1 MAFRQMSRPL
11 RLMPSD
17 GEARFPRQTGLSLFE
32 LILVLFLISTLS
44 ALAHP
49 LFKNSVRREKER
61 VLRHNLRIM
70 REAID
75 RFHADWERDA
85 LTRTGP
91 YCKRY
96 AAKCLEISGESGYPK
111 NLSTLLRVE
120 LITRDAEGA
129 PKDESRRYLRQVPT
143 DPMTGAA
150 DWGLRCEEDPHDSIA
165 WCGKDIYDVYTIS
178 TDIAFNRTPY
188 ATW

>member
-1 MAFRQMSRPL
+1 MSRLL
-11 RLMPSD
+11 RFIRPD
-17 GEARFPRQTGLSLFE
+17 REARFPCQAGLSLFE

-44 ALAHP
+44 ALAQP

-61 VLRHNLRIM
+61 ELTRDLRIM

-75 RFHADWERDA
+75 LFHTDWERDV

-111 NLSTLLRVE
+111 TLSSLLKVE

-129 PKDESRRYLRQVPT
+129 PKDESRRYLRQVPN
-143 DPMTGAA
+143 DPMTGTT
-150 DWGLRCEEDPHDSIA
+150 DWGLRCEEDPPDSTS
-165 WCGKDIYDVYTIS
+165 WCGKDVYDVHTTS
-178 TDIAFNRTPY
+178 TGIALNQTSY